1 MPDMVSTQP
10 FTREQFSIES
20 IRPAT
25 PSRRA
30 AQMPGSTNAWEWP
43 TQPQMSALLQTLEG
57 RWNVTLIDSRRPN
70 LVPTTGGNTATPSSS
85 PVDLS
90 ADQGRLAHELPAPV
104 R

>member
-70 LVPTTGGNTATPSSS
+70 LVPTTGGSTATPSSS